1 MRYYRGSC
9 VHWTF
14 TRTRMICGKRAGRRK
29 LQLLSFCLRS
39 PPDILNFWHL
49 KSPDGEICTVFT
61 TFENCQAMST
71 AENLPS
77 CREGYSLDV
86 DAGFL
91 TMTDPNPID
100 NESYEYVIF
109 SYSSNAAYSPW
120 PKKNLSHDRES
131 DLQSTAQH
139 GIQLL
144 LAALFS
150 LPTLSSPE
158 GPLVQLP
165 PLTTHVPCT
174 KPLPNQNSQLNGNA
188 LHVLKVSSPSI
199 TIRKCGKMSSSRG
212 SRDGGGK
219 EGIGRRRRSGCTRCL
234 LMPVRAFPG
243 GRF

>member
-1 MRYYRGSC
+1 
-9 VHWTF
+9 
-14 TRTRMICGKRAGRRK
+14 MICGKRAGRRK

-39 PPDILNFWHL
+39 PPDVLNFWHL
-49 KSPDGEICTVFT
+49 KSPDGEICTVLT
-61 TFENCQAMST
+61 TFENFQAMST

-131 DLQSTAQH
+131 DLQSTARH

-144 LAALFS
+144 LAALFN

-165 PLTTHVPCT
+165 LQQHTSPAPS
-174 KPLPNQNSQLNGNA
+174 PYPNQKPPTRWEMGTQPNA
-188 LHVLKVSSPSI
+188 SHALKVSSPSSA
-199 TIRKCGKMSSSRG
+199 IRKCGKTRDSRG
-212 SRDGGGK
+212 SRDGCGK
-219 EGIGRRRRSGCTRCL
+219 ERMGRRRSAARGTC
-234 LMPVRAFPG
+234 
-243 GRF
+243 